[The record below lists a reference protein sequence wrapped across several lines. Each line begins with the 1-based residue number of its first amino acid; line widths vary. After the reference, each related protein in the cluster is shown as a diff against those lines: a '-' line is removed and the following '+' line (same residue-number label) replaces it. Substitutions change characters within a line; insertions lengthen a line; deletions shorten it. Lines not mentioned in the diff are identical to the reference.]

1 MKITV
6 RIFFCSLLFSV
17 LLFAGEKNAVL
28 NPTKIEVRLMNVIEA
43 VKQNQPSVHS
53 NILAKHSSTEPL
65 FSVIVHS
72 PSIEE
77 AKAINVQPMS
87 FNGRLYTARITL
99 DQLVELSNF
108 SSVSYIEAPRMRYP
122 KLDKSLIDMK
132 VDKVHLGQVNS
143 TVYKGKNVIVGII
156 DSGIDWKHLDFR
168 SDTDTTKSRILFLW
182 DQTDGRAGIGPTGFN
197 YGAEYDETE
206 INNELDGSPAG
217 FVQEQDFSGHGTHV
231 ASTAAGDGSTS
242 AGKYKGVAPEADLII
257 VKAGDEGFLTTNII
271 NGISYIRQKAVA
283 AGKPFVINMS
293 LGGHDGAHDGT
304 ASEEITVDTELNN
317 AIGRQI
323 VIAAGNEGSDSIHA
337 DGVVAQGGQKVLQFT
352 VPTYTATS
360 GTVNDYVVLS
370 MWYKAGDNLTVSVST
385 PNNTTVTASSGQSQQ
400 QQATAQGFVRI
411 TNAFPGV
418 NPNNSA
424 KECYVEIYDNSAAQ
438 PPAVGVWTVTVT
450 GATVTQGGVF
460 DVWIGGSSITGN
472 AGESVEFTSGATFTK
487 LVGMPG
493 TVEKG
498 ITVGA
503 YVTKWS
509 WKSIDNNTYT
519 YSGTDRTNNF
529 ATFSSMGPTR
539 DGRQKPDVSAP
550 GQAIGAARSSAASF
564 SNPVLL
570 TPNGKYVIEQGTSM
584 AAPHVA
590 GLVAL
595 MLEAKPNLTSAQI
608 RSAIN
613 TTARKDAFTGAN
625 ATATAQWGSG
635 KVDAQAALQTVLSV
649 QKESENVPLDFVLQQ
664 NYPNP
669 FNPSTK
675 IQFAIPQRS
684 FVTLKVYS
692 MLGEEVA
699 TLVNDQ
705 IEPGEYSATFNA
717 DGLASGVYFY
727 TLATGTSFISKKMM
741 LVR

>member
-6 RIFFCSLLFSV
+6 RIFFCSVLFSV
-17 LLFAGEKNAVL
+17 LLFAGEKNAAL
-28 NPTKIEVRLMNVIEA
+28 NPAKIDVRLMNVIEA

-77 AKAINVQPMS
+77 AKAIDVQPMS
-87 FNGRLYTARITL
+87 FNGKLYTARITL

-132 VDKVHLGQVNS
+132 VDKVHAGQVNS

-182 DQTDGRAGIGPTGFN
+182 DQTDTRSGVGPAGYN
-197 YGAEYDETE
+197 YGAEYTQTQ
-206 INNELDGSPAG
+206 INNELDGTPAG
-217 FVQEQDFSGHGTHV
+217 VVLEQDFSGHGTHV
-231 ASTAAGDGSTS
+231 ASIAAGDGSST
-242 AGKYKGVAPEADLII
+242 GGTFKGVAPEANLII
-257 VKAGDEGFLTTNII
+257 VKGGDDGFLTTNII
-271 NGISYIRQKAVA
+271 DGITYIRQKAVA

-304 ASEEITVDTELNN
+304 ASEEITVDTELKN
-317 AIGRQI
+317 ATGRQI

-337 DGVVAQGGQKVLQFT
+337 DGVVAQGEQKVLQLT

-360 GTVNDYVVLS
+360 GAVNDYVVLS

-411 TNAFPGV
+411 TNAFPSV
-418 NPNNSA
+418 NPNNNA

-450 GATVTQGGVF
+450 GATVTQGGAF

-472 AGESVEFTSGATFTK
+472 AGESVEFTSGATMTK

-493 TVEKG
+493 TAESG
-498 ITVGA
+498 ITVGS
-503 YVTKWS
+503 YVTKWKWTS
-509 WKSIDNNTYT
+509 LAGNVGYVGS
-519 YSGTDRTNNF
+519 DRTDNYS
-529 ATFSSMGPTR
+529 TFSSMGPTR

-550 GQAIGAARSSAASF
+550 GQAIAAAM
-564 SNPVLL
+564 SNSTNPSTQLQVA
-570 TPNGKYVIEQGTSM
+570 PAGKYVIEQGTSM

-595 MLEAKPNLTSAQI
+595 MLQAKPTLTAAQI
-608 RSAIN
+608 RSTIN
-613 TTARKDAFTGAN
+613 STARKDTSTG
-625 ATATAQWGSG
+625 TSATAQWGSG
-635 KVDAQAALQTVLSV
+635 KADALAALQTVLSV

-675 IQFAIPQRS
+675 IQFAIPRRS
-684 FVTLKVYS
+684 FITLKVYS

-705 IEPGEYSATFNA
+705 FESGEYSATFNG

-727 TLATGTSFISKKMM
+727 TLATGTSFISKKM
-741 LVR
+741 LLLR